1 MIAGERITARRVSPA
16 ILVARLANPPHG
28 LMDER
33 TEAELETLVDRV
45 EADDALVAVVL
56 TGGGPGVFV
65 RHYDV
70 GLLEARARAMAA
82 RGLRFDRS
90 RPVPE
95 AVLHRCLRRIEASA
109 RIWIAAI
116 NGTAMGGGYELALA
130 CDLRLA
136 QDGDY
141 PIGLPESN
149 IGLLPGAGGTQRL
162 PRLVGDARALEWML
176 LGRTFGPREAERLG
190 LVGRCCDGDVV
201 EAALEI
207 AGELA
212 ARSPRTLAHLKHL
225 VRGAPGQGLER
236 ALADERTLFCDL
248 MVDARTI
255 EAMARMNRGERD
267 ITDRPGEADA
277 QP

>member
-1 MIAGERITARRVSPA
+1 MSAGERITTQRVSPA
-16 ILVARLANPPHG
+16 ILLARLANPPRG

-33 TEAELETLVDRV
+33 TEAEFEALVEQV
-45 EADDALVAVVL
+45 EGDDALRVVIL
-56 TGGGPGVFV
+56 AGGGPGVFV

-82 RGLRFDRS
+82 RDMRFDTA

-95 AVLHRCLRRIEASA
+95 AVLHRCLRRIEASD

-116 NGTAMGGGYELALA
+116 NGTAMGGGFELALA

-141 PIGLPESN
+141 RIGLPESN

-162 PRLVGDARALEWML
+162 PRLVGEARALEWML

-190 LVGRCCDGDVV
+190 LVGRCVDGDVV
-201 EAALEI
+201 EAALAL
-207 AGELA
+207 AGELVP
-212 ARSPRTLAHLKHL
+212 RSPRVLAHIKRLT
-225 VRGAPGQGLER
+225 RRAPAQGPER

-255 EAMARMNRGERD
+255 EAMARMNRGECD
-267 ITDRPGEADA
+267 ITDTPRETDA
-277 QP
+277 RD